1 MQLAKIKEKVYN
13 EYLSLQNEESALSY
27 FVASFEAYSRR
38 SQIISFIDFADFLDN
53 EISNKVISNG
63 NRLSVRNRNHLIFI
77 NHSDI
82 DYGYKSLKFNI
93 KDHWYIFTISFQLS
107 HYQYLSQYH
116 LRNFEETKIR
126 FPLIIET
133 PYQTPIEEETKLKDD
148 TYFRNPKVL
157 DFLKRLFTLSY
168 KDYQVYIK
176 DLSEFFKVY
185 SL

>member
-1 MQLAKIKEKVYN
+1 MQLAEVEEKVYN

-27 FVASFEAYSRR
+27 FVASFETYSRH

-53 EISNKVISNG
+53 EISNKVVSNA
-63 NRLSVRNRNHLIFI
+63 NRLSVRNSNHLTFI
-77 NHSDI
+77 NHTDI

-93 KDHWYIFTISFQLS
+93 KDHWYIFTVSFQLS
-107 HYQYLSQYH
+107 QYNLKKFVRKFH
-116 LRNFEETKIR
+116 ETKIR
-126 FPLIIET
+126 FPLIIES
-133 PYQTPIEEETKLKDD
+133 PYQTPIEEETKLKDE

-157 DFLKRLFTLSY
+157 DFLKRLFILSY
-168 KDYQVYIK
+168 KDYQVHIK

>member
-27 FVASFEAYSRR
+27 FVASFEAYSRC
-38 SQIISFIDFADFLDN
+38 SQIISFINFADFLDN
-53 EISNKVISNG
+53 EISNKVVI
-63 NRLSVRNRNHLIFI
+63 NRNQRKRFSGRNSNHLTFI
-77 NHSDI
+77 DHTDI
-82 DYGYKSLKFNI
+82 DYGYKSLKFNV

-107 HYQYLSQYH
+107 QYGP
-116 LRNFEETKIR
+116 RNFEEIKIK
-126 FPLIIET
+126 FPLIIES
-133 PYQTPIEEETKLKDD
+133 PYQTSIEEETKLRDS

-157 DFLKRLFTLSY
+157 DFLKRLFILSY
-168 KDYQVYIK
+168 KDYQVHFK

>member
-1 MQLAKIKEKVYN
+1 MQLAKIEEKVYN

-27 FVASFEAYSRR
+27 FVASFEAYSRC

-53 EISNKVISNG
+53 EISNKVVSNG
-63 NRLSVRNRNHLIFI
+63 NRLSVRNSNHLIFI

-107 HYQYLSQYH
+107 QYK
-116 LRNFEETKIR
+116 LRKSVRKFKDTKIR
-126 FPLIIET
+126 LPLIIES
-133 PYQTPIEEETKLKDD
+133 PYQTPIEEETKLRDS

-157 DFLKRLFTLSY
+157 DFLKRLFILSY

-176 DLSEFFKVY
+176 DLSEFLKVY

>member
-27 FVASFEAYSRR
+27 FIASFEAYSRC

-53 EISNKVISNG
+53 EISNKAVSNG
-63 NRLSVRNRNHLIFI
+63 NRLSGRNSNYLTFI
-77 NHSDI
+77 NHTDI
-82 DYGYKSLKFNI
+82 DYGYKSLKFNV
-93 KDHWYIFTISFQLS
+93 KDHWYIFGINFQLS
-107 HYQYLSQYH
+107 QYQYLSQYH
-116 LRNFEETKIR
+116 LRNFEEIKIK
-126 FPLIIET
+126 FPLIIES
-133 PYQTPIEEETKLKDD
+133 PYQTSIEEETKLRDS

-157 DFLKRLFTLSY
+157 DFLKRLFILSY
-168 KDYQVYIK
+168 KDYQVHIK

>member
-27 FVASFEAYSRR
+27 FVASFGAYSRC

-53 EISNKVISNG
+53 EISNKVVING
-63 NRLSVRNRNHLIFI
+63 NRFSGRNSNHLTFI
-77 NHSDI
+77 DHTDI
-82 DYGYKSLKFNI
+82 DYGYKSLKLNV
-93 KDHWYIFTISFQLS
+93 KDHWYIFSISFQLS
-107 HYQYLSQYH
+107 QHGF
-116 LRNFEETKIR
+116 RNFEEIKIK
-126 FPLIIET
+126 FPLIIES
-133 PYQTPIEEETKLKDD
+133 PYQTSIEEETKLRDY

-168 KDYQVYIK
+168 KDYQIHIK